1 MAKFTN
7 EQLRAIESE
16 NTNELVNAGAGSGK
30 TSVIGEHFVYLM
42 KKLNYEVKDILVVT
56 FTVDAA
62 NEMKDR
68 IKKTLISNGLNDK
81 VKDLDSSNIQT
92 FDSFNNFIL
101 TKYGHKIGVENFS
114 VLDGAYEKVK
124 ISNFIDEIF
133 ALKYEENNQEFID
146 MCLRLSLK
154 KDNDI
159 RKFIKN
165 IVLNV
170 NKKENAIK
178 FLDEYVDKFVSE
190 QFINNLFDKY
200 YDEIKKCINYVYNEF
215 DKVDLKDDVEL
226 CKKAI
231 YPFIEATTY
240 DELVKL
246 APNFKLPRKK
256 NDDKY
261 NYQWQS
267 DLRKSLTA
275 LIKEKIDLLLS
286 FGLETDIKKVYVEQ
300 RKYIEIIIDVV
311 KEVLSKLNTFK
322 DETHLYN
329 FDDIAFKTIHLLKM
343 DDVRKDVRNYFKY
356 IMIDEYQDTSDVQ
369 ETIVSLIE
377 DNNVFMVGDVK
388 QSIYRFRGANCNI
401 FDNKYQ
407 RYKDNNGGHK
417 IDMTKNFRSRKEII
431 EDINGMFM
439 LLMTKDNNPI
449 DYFDGHIASYGLT
462 KYDEYNDKNLNYG
475 ISEILYD
482 KKAFENKSESEI
494 EAHIIAEDI
503 INKINNHV
511 KIYDKEIDDY
521 RNIKFK
527 DFTIICDRGTNFDT
541 FKKVFNE
548 YKLPLYIHSDKKI
561 DENDVTIVFKN
572 LLIVL
577 DSLIEE
583 KYDEQ
588 FIYSLCS
595 IYRSFLIGY
604 DDEKI
609 YHLIK
614 NKQYFKDD
622 VLIKIITL
630 KDKINTLNLK
640 QTIYLLAEEFD
651 FEEKLITIGDM
662 LDNQYIFDYLCSLA
676 NTFDEQ
682 HLKLKDLINFFKN
695 IQKEQIDIK
704 ASPIRD
710 IDDSIL
716 IINIHKSKGREYPI
730 CYFPCLTPSFYNEDS
745 HETYVLSNTMGLCL
759 GGFYNDD
766 RKSLSRYEHIRNEKN
781 EENKEKLRLLYVAFT
796 RARECAIIVKPDKI
810 NTNKQLVN
818 CSNMYSILS
827 LANNFIPRDKQYKNE
842 LTYPSLSSE
851 TTKDETFILKQIKDI
866 CYEVKENKKASKEL
880 NDNANEE
887 ILKTG
892 QKLHYLLELTDIS
905 TKNVDFI
912 KDANERKII
921 QRVINN
927 DVFNIDGFIDIIHEY
942 NYEDKINNINGV
954 IDCLLIG
961 KDEIRIIDFK
971 LKNINDSEY
980 DEQLKTYK
988 KYITQVSDNKK
999 VTMYLLS
1006 IVDNITREV
1015 KDE

>member
-1 MAKFTN
+1 MAIFTN
-7 EQLRAIESE
+7 EQLKAIESK

-30 TSVIGEHFVYLM
+30 TSVIGEHYVYLM
-42 KKLNYEVKDILVVT
+42 KNLNYEVKDILVVT

-68 IKKTLISNGLNDK
+68 IKKTLISNGLTDK
-81 VKDLDSSNIQT
+81 IKDLDSSNIQT

-101 TKYGHKIGVENFS
+101 TKYGHKIGIENFS
-114 VLDGAYEKVK
+114 VLDSAYENVK
-124 ISNFIDEIF
+124 ISNIIDDIFSYRYEINDQ
-133 ALKYEENNQEFID
+133 KFID

-154 KDNDI
+154 SDKDI

-165 IVLNV
+165 IVLTV
-170 NKKENAIK
+170 NKKEDAIK
-178 FLDEYVDKFVSE
+178 FLNDYVLNFLNE
-190 QFINNLFDKY
+190 QFINDLFDKF
-200 YDEIKKCINYVYNEF
+200 YDDIKKTINKIYNEF
-215 DKVDLKDDVEL
+215 DNVGLIEDVEP

-231 YPFIEATTY
+231 FPFIEAKNY
-240 DELVKL
+240 DELIKL
-246 APNFKLPRKK
+246 VPNFKLPRKK

-261 NYQWQS
+261 EHQWQI
-267 DLRKSLTA
+267 DLRKNLSSA
-275 LIKEKIDLLLS
+275 IKEKLDLICS
-286 FGLETDIKKVYVEQ
+286 FGSEKEIKQIYVEQ
-300 RKYIEIIIDVV
+300 AKYFEVIVDVA
-311 KEVLSKLNTFK
+311 KEVISKLNTYK

-329 FDDIAFKTIHLLKM
+329 FDDIAFRAIRLLKM
-343 DDVRKDVRNYFKY
+343 DDVRNDVKDYFKY

-401 FDNKYQ
+401 FDDKYQ
-407 RYKDNNGGHK
+407 RYKDGIGGHK

-462 KYDEYNDKNLNYG
+462 KYDQYHENNLNYG

-482 KKAFENKSESEI
+482 KKAYEDKNEAEI
-494 EAHIIAEDI
+494 EASIIAEDI
-503 INKINNHV
+503 INKINNHA
-511 KIYDKEIDDY
+511 KIYDKDIGDY
-521 RNIKFK
+521 RHIKFK
-527 DFTIICDRGTNFDT
+527 DFTIICDRGTNFDI

-561 DENDVTIVFKN
+561 GENDVTIVFKN

-577 DSLIEE
+577 DSLIDEN
-583 KYDEQ
+583 YDEQ

-595 IYRSFLIGY
+595 IYRSFLISY

-609 YHLIK
+609 YNLIK
-614 NKQYFKDD
+614 NKDYFNDD
-622 VLIKIITL
+622 VLIKINTL
-630 KDKINTLNLK
+630 KDKIKTLNLK
-640 QTIYLLAEEFD
+640 QTIYLLAEEFN

-682 HLKLKDLINFFKN
+682 HLQLKDLINFFKN
-695 IQKEQIDIK
+695 IQQQEIDIK

-730 CYFPCLTPSFYNEDS
+730 CYFPCLTPTFYNGDS
-745 HETYVLSNTMGLCL
+745 QETYILSNTKGLCL
-759 GGFYNDD
+759 GGFYNED
-766 RKSLSRYEHIRNEKN
+766 RKSLPRYEHIRNEKN

-796 RARECAIIVKPDKI
+796 RARECAIIVKPDKQNI
-810 NTNKQLVN
+810 NKNLAN

-827 LANNFIPRDKQYKNE
+827 LADNFVTRNRQYKNE
-842 LTYPSLSSE
+842 LTYPSLTIE
-851 TTKDETFILKQIKDI
+851 QTKDETFVLKEINDI
-866 CYEVKENKKASKEL
+866 IYEVKEKKKASKQL
-880 NDNANEE
+880 SDISNEE
-887 ILKTG
+887 LLKTG

-912 KDANERKII
+912 KDIKERKLIEK
-921 QRVINN
+921 VINN
-927 DVFNIDGFIDIIHEY
+927 DAFNIDGFIDIIHEY
-942 NYEDKINNINGV
+942 NYEDKVNNVNGV
-954 IDCLLIG
+954 IDCLLIA

-971 LKNINDSEY
+971 LKNIEDSQY
-980 DEQLKTYK
+980 DEQLRTYK
-988 KYITQVSDNKK
+988 KYISQISENKK

-1006 IVDNITREV
+1006 IVDNVAREV

>member
-1 MAKFTN
+1 MAIFTN
-7 EQLRAIESE
+7 EQLKAIESK

-30 TSVIGEHFVYLM
+30 TSVIGEHYVYLM
-42 KKLNYEVKDILVVT
+42 KNLNYEVKDILVVT

-68 IKKTLISNGLNDK
+68 IKKTLISNGLTDK
-81 VKDLDSSNIQT
+81 IKDLDSSNIQT

-101 TKYGHKIGVENFS
+101 TKYGHKIGIENFS
-114 VLDGAYEKVK
+114 VLDSAYENVK
-124 ISNFIDEIF
+124 ISNIIDDIFSYRYEINDQ
-133 ALKYEENNQEFID
+133 KFID

-154 KDNDI
+154 SDKDI

-165 IVLNV
+165 IVLTV
-170 NKKENAIK
+170 NKKEDAIK
-178 FLDEYVDKFVSE
+178 FLNDYVLNFVNE
-190 QFINNLFDKY
+190 QFINDLFAKF
-200 YDEIKKCINYVYNEF
+200 YDDIKKTINKIYNEF
-215 DKVDLKDDVEL
+215 DNVGLIEDVEP
-226 CKKAI
+226 CKKTI
-231 YPFIEATTY
+231 FPFIEAKNY
-240 DELVKL
+240 DELIKL
-246 APNFKLPRKK
+246 VPNFKLPRKK

-261 NYQWQS
+261 EHQWQIN
-267 DLRKSLTA
+267 LRKNLSSA
-275 LIKEKIDLLLS
+275 IKEKLDLICS
-286 FGLETDIKKVYVEQ
+286 FGSEKEIKQIYVEQ
-300 RKYIEIIIDVV
+300 AKYFEVIVDVA
-311 KEVLSKLNTFK
+311 KEVISKLNSYK

-329 FDDIAFKTIHLLKM
+329 FDDIAFRVIRLLKM
-343 DDVRKDVRNYFKY
+343 DDVRKDVKNYFKY

-401 FDNKYQ
+401 FDDKYQ
-407 RYKDNNGGHK
+407 RYKDGIGGHK

-462 KYDEYNDKNLNYG
+462 KYDQYHDNNLNYG

-482 KKAFENKSESEI
+482 KKAYEDKNEAEI
-494 EAHIIAEDI
+494 EASIIAEDI

-511 KIYDKEIDDY
+511 KIYDKDIGDY
-521 RNIKFK
+521 RHIKFK
-527 DFTIICDRGTNFDT
+527 DFTIICDRGTNFDV

-561 DENDVTIVFKN
+561 GENDVTIVFKN

-577 DSLIEE
+577 DSLIDEN
-583 KYDEQ
+583 YDEQ

-595 IYRSFLIGY
+595 IYRSFLISY

-609 YHLIK
+609 YNLIK
-614 NKQYFKDD
+614 NKDYFNDD
-622 VLIKIITL
+622 VLNKINTL
-630 KDKINTLNLK
+630 KDKIKTLNLK
-640 QTIYLLAEEFD
+640 QTIYLLAEEFN

-682 HLKLKDLINFFKN
+682 HLQLKDLINFFKN
-695 IQKEQIDIK
+695 IQQQEIDIK

-730 CYFPCLTPSFYNEDS
+730 CYFPCLTPTFYSGDS
-745 HETYVLSNTMGLCL
+745 QETYVLSDTMGLCL
-759 GGFYNDD
+759 GGFYNED
-766 RKSLSRYEHIRNEKN
+766 RKSLPRYEYIRNEKN

-796 RARECAIIVKPDKI
+796 RARECAIIVKPDKQNI
-810 NTNKQLVN
+810 NKDLAN

-827 LANNFIPRDKQYKNE
+827 LADNFIARNREYKNE
-842 LTYPSLSSE
+842 LTYPSLTIE
-851 TTKDETFILKQIKDI
+851 QTKDETFVLKEINDI
-866 CYEVKENKKASKEL
+866 VYEVKEKKKASKQL
-880 NDNANEE
+880 TDISNEE
-887 ILKTG
+887 LLKTG

-1006 IVDNITREV
+1006 IVDNIAREV